1 MRDFFRSLQ
10 FKIFAAVA
18 LVLVG
23 LMLRSALGGGTS
35 TATASVFSVVV
46 SPIQQLSSTVSDFFY
61 NAFSSIATAGQL
73 RTENTALK
81 KQLSDLRS
89 QLVNYNQMQ
98 QENAQYQK
106 MYSISKEHPDLKL
119 LPARVISRDPGQ
131 WYSAFTIDKGLV
143 DGIKPYEPV
152 VTPDGLVG
160 ETTEVM
166 ATTSVV
172 TTILDPTVKVSIVV
186 SESGDLGLA
195 HGDRNLAAKGLLAID
210 YLPKDSA
217 VATGNIIVTAGRA
230 GVFPANLKVGLV
242 QQVKTQN
249 AGITLYAVCKPLAD
263 PTTVK
268 DVTVVTDFTGK
279 STDTS
284 NTPSA
289 SK

>member
-1 MRDFFRSLQ
+1 MREFFRSLQ
-10 FKIFAAVA
+10 FKIFAAIA
-18 LVLVG
+18 LVLIG

-46 SPIQQLSSTVSDFFY
+46 SPVEQLSSGVSGFFY
-61 NAFSSIATAGQL
+61 NAFSSIANASKL
-73 RTENTALK
+73 NAENTSLK

-89 QLVNYNQMQ
+89 KLVNYNQMQ
-98 QENAQYQK
+98 QENEQYQK
-106 MYSISKEHPDLKL
+106 MYSISKENPDLKL
-119 LPARVISRDPGQ
+119 APARVISRDAGQ
-131 WYSAFTIDKGLV
+131 WYSAFTIDKGSV

-152 VTPDGLVG
+152 ITPDGLVG
-160 ETTEVM
+160 ETTQVM

-195 HGDRNLAAKGLLAID
+195 HGDRDLSSKGLLAID

-230 GVFPANLKVGLV
+230 GVFPPNLKVGLV

-249 AGITLYAVCKPLAD
+249 AGITLYATCKPLAD

-268 DVTVVTDFTGK
+268 DVTVVTSFTGK
-279 STDTS
+279 TADTS
-284 NTPSA
+284 